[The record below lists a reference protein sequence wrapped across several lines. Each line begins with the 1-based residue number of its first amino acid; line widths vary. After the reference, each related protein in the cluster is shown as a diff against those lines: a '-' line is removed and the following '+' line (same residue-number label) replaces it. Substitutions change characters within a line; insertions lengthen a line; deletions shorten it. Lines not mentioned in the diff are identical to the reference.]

1 MQGRGCMRGSE
12 LLCGTDM
19 AHLLQVGQKLDA
31 VVELDKEDYLVLS
44 FPERPG
50 VVGFAATSD
59 FNLQAQRSFS
69 LGQKLQATVMA
80 LPTESTGRLCLTWMH
95 WVSVIPRFL

>member
-1 MQGRGCMRGSE
+1 M
-12 LLCGTDM
+12 
-19 AHLLQVGQKLDA
+19 GQKLDA

-44 FPERPG
+44 FPERAG

-59 FNLQAQRSFS
+59 LNLQAQRSFS

-80 LPTESTGRLCLTWMH
+80 LPSERTGRHRLTCVGCMAALQ
-95 WVSVIPRFL
+95 PG